1 MTEPDFQE
9 SLRALFGSPLPP
21 FQVEKLLGD
30 ASTRRYYRI
39 AVEASDVRPR
49 SVVVMQLPDD
59 AFGSDEGGTQVKSDR
74 LPFLEVGDLLRERGI
89 RVPDVHVE
97 ALDRGQIIL
106 EDLGQMTF
114 GDQLG
119 GVARSDWS
127 RPYAEAIDLL
137 ATMHERCG
145 DLPSASIVARRR
157 FDRELLTWELEHFRE
172 WGLEALFGP
181 LDARSASGVTEAFSE
196 IVEAMMAMPYGFVH
210 RDFQSRNLMVSNEGA
225 ITVIDFQDALMGPR
239 AYDLVALLC
248 DSYVTLDAD
257 IQESMIRRYA
267 AARRVDASAILEEFW
282 LVTLH
287 RKLKDAG
294 RFVFIDRERNNAGF
308 LQWYPQSLAY
318 VGRALTRLERF
329 AGLEGVLRSEIPG
342 FPDSIEKPPS
352 KVE

>member
-9 SLRALFGSPLPP
+9 SLGALFGSPLPP
-21 FQVEKLLGD
+21 FRVEKLLGD

-39 AVEASDVRPR
+39 AMEAPDLRPR

-59 AFGSDEGGTQVKSDR
+59 AFRSDEGGAQVKSDR

-97 ALDRGQIIL
+97 ALERGQIIL
-106 EDLGQMTF
+106 EDLGRTTF
-114 GDQLG
+114 GDRLDG
-119 GVARSDWS
+119 IAKTDWARSYED
-127 RPYAEAIDLL
+127 AIDLL

-145 DLPSASIVARRR
+145 DLPPASIVARRR
-157 FDRELLTWELEHFRE
+157 FDRDLLAWELEHFRE

-181 LDARSASGVTEAFSE
+181 LDGRSASTVAKAFSV
-196 IVEAMMAMPYGFVH
+196 IVETMMAMPYGFVH
-210 RDFQSRNLMVSNEGA
+210 RDFQSRNLMVSGEGA

-257 IQESMIRRYA
+257 FQESMIHRYA

-282 LVTLH
+282 FVTLH

-294 RFVFIDRERNNAGF
+294 RFVFIDRERKNAGF

-318 VGRALTRLERF
+318 VGRALTRLRTF
-329 AGLEGVLRSEIPG
+329 DGLAGVLQSQIPG
-342 FPDSIEKPPS
+342 FPDSVEKPAS
-352 KVE
+352 AVE